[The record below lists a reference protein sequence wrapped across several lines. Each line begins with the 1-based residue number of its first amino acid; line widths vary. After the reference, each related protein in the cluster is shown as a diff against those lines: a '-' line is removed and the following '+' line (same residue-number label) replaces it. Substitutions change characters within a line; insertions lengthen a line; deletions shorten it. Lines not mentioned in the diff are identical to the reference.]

1 MVIKRLD
8 RACFKI
14 NAKNP
19 HGEDSLIITEPCSLA
34 GKLKKSLVNSAH
46 IITFSHPCEQL
57 KELIKNDAKNQS
69 KYPFII
75 KSPGEYEINNVFIF
89 GLPYWPPSQKNKGS
103 QEQEKNK
110 NLPERN
116 IIYMFKAEGI
126 TLTHLGQ
133 LKQKELNSQQLEY
146 IENTDILLI
155 PLYSQ
160 EQQGIT
166 PKLAANIVSQ
176 IEPRIIIPMQ
186 YEDNNKSKLIQNFVK
201 EMGNSKEELDK
212 LKITKK
218 DLPQEETK
226 LIILK
231 SA

>member
-1 MVIKRLD
+1 M
-8 RACFKI
+8 
-14 NAKNP
+14 
-19 HGEDSLIITEPCSLA
+19 
-34 GKLKKSLVNSAH
+34 
-46 IITFSHPCEQL
+46 
-57 KELIKNDAKNQS
+57 
-69 KYPFII
+69 
-75 KSPGEYEINNVFIF
+75 
-89 GLPYWPPSQKNKGS
+89 PYWPPSQKNKGS
-103 QEQEKNK
+103 QEQEKDK

-146 IENTDILLI
+146 IENTDILLV
-155 PLYSQ
+155 PLYTQ

-186 YEDNNKSKLIQNFVK
+186 YEDDNKSKLIQNFVK